1 MLSGS
6 QLTEENY
13 LERDSRLDGW
23 SVHGIG
29 VLSHTTDTWAQI
41 LLSIKPLVTL
51 PTYLQDMFERAQGCM
66 VYGCFYYPLFTL
78 GIEELF
84 RFSESALR
92 EAVKETGAPKSVQK
106 MKYAPLIDWAHDN
119 DFLTDSMHG
128 RWHAGRS
135 LRNSTSHK
143 DSSLLLGPN
152 DAAGLLST
160 TAELTDT
167 LFRVVRET
175 SERP

>member
-1 MLSGS
+1 M
-6 QLTEENY
+6 TVENY

-23 SVHGIG
+23 SVHGLG
-29 VLSHTTDTWAQI
+29 AFSHPTDAWVQMF
-41 LLSIKPLVTL
+41 LSIKPSEAL
-51 PTYLQDMFERAQGCM
+51 PAYLQDMFDRAQGSM

-92 EAVKETGAPKSVQK
+92 EAVKETGALKSVQK

-119 DFLTDSMHG
+119 DLLTDSMHG

-175 SERP
+175 SETP